1 MRFFTLCFLIFIV
14 MLNDTAAQSKL
25 SYNLNPGDT
34 FKVYQS
40 TKQDILQE
48 MEGQKHEMTSLIDG
62 DFTFVVNSVNDTLI
76 EFTFRFD
83 RLKMQ
88 TNSNLAGEVI
98 SVDTNKKI
106 EETDIMGKLLSELVD
121 VDLQMLMFKNGKIK
135 EVKGADNLINKMVN
149 SLPYFHDAAAKKQVK
164 QAMAEDF
171 SSESLADSFEQM
183 TFIYS
188 GNQVSINDSWEND
201 FKGELSSKNTWT
213 LKKLNPDSA
222 EIEGNGEVVF
232 KTEDASISMNLTGT
246 MVSQITTSLDT
257 GFIKEMSVR
266 SDASGNSVIKQM
278 SGTNV
283 PTTVV
288 TNTSYKINYV
298 Q

>member
-1 MRFFTLCFLIFIV
+1 

-34 FKVYQS
+34 FKVFQS
-40 TKQDILQE
+40 TKQDISQE

-62 DFTFVVNSVNDTLI
+62 DFTFVVNSVNDSLI

-98 SVDTNKKI
+98 SVDTSKKI

-135 EVKGADNLINKMVN
+135 EVNGADNLIDKMVN
-149 SLPYFHDAAAKKQVK
+149 SLPYLDATAKKQVK

-183 TFIYS
+183 TFIYL
-188 GNQVSINDSWEND
+188 GNHVSINDSWEND

-213 LKKLNPDSA
+213 LKKINPNSA

-232 KTEDASISMNLTGT
+232 KTEDANISMNLTGT
-246 MVSQITTSLDT
+246 MVSQITTSMDT